1 MEALKRYV
9 AWYLVAAMFVI
20 GIAPRSEA
28 GFAPSGEI
36 ALAQADRASDMQ
48 KVRSVLETKMVRDR
62 LEKLGYTQEEIQSR
76 LSRLSDQQIHE
87 LALNLDQIK
96 AGGGWPRRRHR
107 HPRHHPSYRPDSEP
121 HRAPG
126 SGAVGS
132 PGLR

>member
-96 AGGGWPRRRHR
+96 AGGDGLGVVIAILVIILLIVLILNLTGHR
-107 HPRHHPSYRPDSEP
+107 VLVR
-121 HRAPG
+121 
-126 SGAVGS
+126 
-132 PGLR
+132 